1 MLYNGEESTIRL
13 TLENIS
19 AFPIDFLRLSFEDST
34 IGPAQEALSEGELS
48 VFETYETEYDLLHRK
63 AFSWRNEKE
72 ITNILP
78 NQKVV
83 LSVTCVG
90 KVGCAHGTVH
100 IAYSQVN
107 REHEEQVPASVFYTR
122 QLSYPVTVTVYH
134 MLECHD
140 LRLMPMVDVNYDIGY
155 RASNSVIHLIREVDD
170 PTEWC
175 LFVIDVRNTYGLPFE
190 VTFER
195 EQAGTESAAVS
206 ATVPPG
212 SMSRI
217 MLPVKKFRLS
227 DDQISQPI
235 PTLSDRQF
243 VIGKSKLS
251 IEEEQAQRELFWY
264 REELL
269 KIVSARWKET
279 NGDRNG
285 YLSLRQQ
292 RLTLPML
299 KALRTDMVQVDLTL
313 IVDSPDS
320 SSQELEYSGGKYIAS
335 PNEMLYLRVE
345 VANSSSS
352 PLAMAL
358 DLIFDPA
365 EQVLLEGVLSNMAI
379 GKLKPDETKTVE
391 VPMCFLCTGRFEI
404 GVEVRIMGDLKNSRA
419 GASRI
424 CISVREDG

>member
-1 MLYNGEESTIRL
+1 M
-13 TLENIS
+13 
-19 AFPIDFLRLSFEDST
+19 
-34 IGPAQEALSEGELS
+34 
-48 VFETYETEYDLLHRK
+48 
-63 AFSWRNEKE
+63 
-72 ITNILP
+72 
-78 NQKVV
+78 
-83 LSVTCVG
+83 
-90 KVGCAHGTVH
+90 
-100 IAYSQVN
+100 
-107 REHEEQVPASVFYTR
+107 PASEVFYTR

-140 LRLMPMVDVNYDIGY
+140 LRLMPMVDVNYDDIGS
-155 RASNSVIHLIREVDD
+155 RASNSVIHLLPEVDD
-170 PTEWC
+170 PAEWC
-175 LFVIDVRNTYGLPFE
+175 LFAIDVRNTYGLPFE

-195 EQAGTESAAVS
+195 EQAGTQNAAVS
-206 ATVPPG
+206 STIPPG
-212 SMSRI
+212 SMSCI
-217 MLPVKKFRLS
+217 MLPVKKFRLA

-243 VIGKSKLS
+243 VVGKSKLS

-313 IVDSPDS
+313 IVDSPDGLP
-320 SSQELEYSGGKYIAS
+320 QELDYSGGKYIAS

-345 VANSSSS
+345 VANSSLS
-352 PLAMAL
+352 PLAMTL

-365 EQVLLEGVLSNMAI
+365 EQVLWEGVLSNMAI

-391 VPMCFLCTGRFEI
+391 VPLCFLCTGRFEI
-404 GVEVRIMGDLKNSRA
+404 GAEVRIMGAMKDSRA

-424 CISVREDG
+424 CVSVREDG